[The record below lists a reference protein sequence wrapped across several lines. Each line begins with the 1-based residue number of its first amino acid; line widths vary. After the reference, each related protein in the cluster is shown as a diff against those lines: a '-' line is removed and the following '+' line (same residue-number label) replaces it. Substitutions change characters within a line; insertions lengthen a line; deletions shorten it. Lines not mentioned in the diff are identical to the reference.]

1 MKKNNAL
8 VLIAVLT
15 VTLAVLLMVAIFA
28 FNNEKPNANPTQ
40 PITQPTTQPTETE
53 PTQPPTEPPVTKVG
67 TATVYSVGDML
78 MHMSVVNSGYNADTG
93 EYDQFHRIFDYVT
106 DYTTTADLMVGN
118 LETTLAG
125 LDNGYQYKGY
135 PNFNCPDGVIDGMK
149 AVGFDIVLTANNH
162 SYDTSTKGFNRTTR
176 IIAER
181 GLDYLGTKMDA
192 NEPDYIISDCNGIQ
206 IGLMCYTYETGVID
220 QTTQKKKPGA
230 IGLNGI
236 ELKKEDEELVNFFSY
251 DNLDAFYT
259 EISTNMAAMEA
270 EGAETVMLYIHWG
283 EEYQLQANSS
293 QKAIAQKLCDLGV
306 DVIVGGH
313 PHVVQ
318 PIDLLTSTTDPNH
331 KTVCLYSMGNAVSNQ
346 RLGNLS
352 NVKTAHT
359 EDGVMMRVTFAE
371 YSDGTVI
378 IESADVLP
386 FWVWMHYDAD
396 WNKLYQIMPLDCQ
409 PADWQTRFGVDNDV
423 LKKLQDSYD
432 RTMAIMGDGLAEVE
446 QYCTTN
452 QQQLEAALGV
462 Q

>member
-8 VLIAVLT
+8 ALIAILT
-15 VTLAVLLMVAIFA
+15 VTLTVLLMVAIFA
-28 FNNEKPNANPTQ
+28 LDRETPAPTPTQ
-40 PITQPTTQPTETE
+40 PVTQPTTLPAETE

-67 TATVYSVGDML
+67 TATVYSVGDVL
-78 MHMSVVNSGYNADTG
+78 MHMSVVNTGYNADTG

-125 LDNGYQYKGY
+125 LDNGYQYNGY
-135 PNFNCPDGVIDGMK
+135 PNFNCPDGIIDGMK

-162 SYDTSTKGFNRTTR
+162 SYDTRTKGFNRTTR
-176 IIAER
+176 TIAER

-206 IGLMCYTYETGVID
+206 IGLMCYTYETGTGNPNTV
-220 QTTQKKKPGA
+220 A
-230 IGLNGI
+230 LNGI
-236 ELKKEDEELVNFFSY
+236 SLTEADSKLVNTFNEK
-251 DNLDAFYT
+251 NLDAFYA
-259 EISTNMAAMEA
+259 EIEA
-270 EGAETVMLYIHWG
+270 NIAQMKVKGAETVVLYLHWG
-283 EEYQLQANSS
+283 WEYNLSPNTT
-293 QKAIAQKLCDLGV
+293 QKNMAQELCDLGV
-306 DVIVGGH
+306 DVIIGGH

-352 NVKTAHT
+352 NVSTAHT

-386 FWVWMHYDAD
+386 FWVWMHYDED
-396 WNKLYQIMPLDCQ
+396 WNKLYQIMPLEGD
-409 PADWQTRFGVDNDV
+409 PATWQTRFGVNDDV
-423 LKKLQDSYD
+423 LQKLQDSYD
-432 RTMAIMGDGLAEVE
+432 RTMAVMGNGLTEVVE
-446 QYCTTN
+446 YCTTN
-452 QQQLEAALGV
+452 QQQVEAALGV

>member
-15 VTLAVLLMVAIFA
+15 VTLTVLLMVAIFA

-40 PITQPTTQPTETE
+40 PQTQPTTAPTEV

-93 EYDQFHRIFDYVT
+93 EYDQFHKIFDYVT

-125 LDNGYQYKGY
+125 LDNGYQYNGY

-149 AVGFDIVLTANNH
+149 AAGFDIVLTANNH
-162 SYDTSTKGFNRTTR
+162 SYDTRTKGFNRTTR

-181 GLDYLGTKMDA
+181 GLDYLGTKMNAD
-192 NEPDYIISDCNGIQ
+192 EPDYIISDCNGIQ
-206 IGLMCYTYETGVID
+206 IGLMCYTYETGTDNPNTV
-220 QTTQKKKPGA
+220 A
-230 IGLNGI
+230 LNGI
-236 ELKKEDEELVNFFSY
+236 SLTEADSKLVNTFNEK
-251 DNLDAFYT
+251 NLDAFYG
-259 EISTNMAAMEA
+259 EIEA
-270 EGAETVMLYIHWG
+270 NIAEMKAKGAETVVLYLHWG
-283 EEYQLQANSS
+283 WEYNLSPNTT
-293 QKAIAQKLCDLGV
+293 QKTMAQELCDLGV
-306 DVIVGGH
+306 DVIIGGH

-352 NVKTAHT
+352 NVSTAHT

-396 WNKLYQIMPLDCQ
+396 WNKLYQIMPLDGQ
-409 PADWQTRFGVDNDV
+409 PADWQTRFGVGNDV
-423 LKKLQDSYD
+423 LQKLQDSYD
-432 RTMAIMGDGLAEVE
+432 RTMAIMGDGLTEVE
-446 QYCTTN
+446 EYCTTN
-452 QQQLEAALGV
+452 QQQVEAALGV
-462 Q
+462 K